1 MIRWLAMAVIL
12 LLSPA
17 PAFAA
22 PGAVSIS
29 ASASTQTPYQNQS
42 LLYTVKVVAHT
53 AVSNVSLG
61 ELRADNAIVER
72 QGEPLV
78 RRGVENGAPANIVE
92 FNFVITP
99 LQPGPAVIAPV
110 VLSGE
115 IETPDGAGP
124 SDGGFMA
131 GMLRALNA
139 ISSFAGGQPFSIAS
153 NRIVLNVR
161 PPAAAMD
168 LWLPLTS
175 LKITEDMPGVQ
186 SVHVGDLLS
195 RKITLSANGAVA
207 SQLPDVEGQQNHSDF
222 KVYSDK
228 PATGQTIDKTGAI
241 LAWRAE
247 SFSLVPQHPG
257 MLVLPAV
264 TVSWWNVAANQAA
277 SAVLPQRILKVLPG
291 AAPQNSDAGN
301 ADPSQDRAAS
311 NDAAPSK
318 RPTGIPDL
326 GAGPWKMQA
335 AALIG
340 GLMFIA
346 LGWLVWGK
354 FRFAGNHRGAAL
366 KTMSRLGRSQPD
378 STSLAALKHVRA
390 PEDLKL
396 FFQSYAHQHWG
407 LARNASLEK
416 IFAARGAPSSGREK
430 DDIDAIIKGISAA
443 LYAGKPVDMEDLKTR
458 CQRVITASKKSRAR
472 HRKAGQTLAGLNPD

>member
-1 MIRWLAMAVIL
+1 MTRWLAMAVIL

-22 PGAVSIS
+22 SGAVSIS

-99 LQPGPAVIAPV
+99 LQPGPAVIAPI

-115 IETPDGAGP
+115 IETPDSAGP

-131 GMLRALNA
+131 GMLRAMNA

-168 LWLPLTS
+168 PWLPLTS
-175 LKITEDMPGVQ
+175 LKITEDMPSVQ

-195 RKITLSANGAVA
+195 RKITLSASGAVA
-207 SQLPDVEGQQNHSDF
+207 SQLPDVEGQQNHRDF

-241 LAWRAE
+241 LAWRTD

-257 MLVLPAV
+257 TLVLPAV
-264 TVSWWNVAANQAA
+264 KVSWWNVVTNEIV
-277 SAVLPQRILKVLPG
+277 SAELPQRTLKVLPG
-291 AAPQNSDAGN
+291 AAAQNSDAAN
-301 ADPSQDRAAS
+301 ADPSQDRGAS
-311 NDAAPSK
+311 NDTVRSKPSV
-318 RPTGIPDL
+318 GIL
-326 GAGPWKMQA
+326 NFGSGSWKMQA

-340 GLMFIA
+340 GLLFIA
-346 LGWLVWGK
+346 LAWLVWRK
-354 FRFAGNHRGAAL
+354 FHFAGDHRGSSL
-366 KTMSRLGRSQPD
+366 KMMSRLGRSQPD
-378 STSLAALKHVRA
+378 SAGLAALKHVRA
-390 PEDLKL
+390 PEELKL

-407 LARNASLEK
+407 LSRNASLEK
-416 IFAARGAPSSGREK
+416 IFAARGAPSTGREK
-430 DDIDAIIKGISAA
+430 DDIDAIIKGISGA
-443 LYAGKPVDMEDLKTR
+443 LYAGRPVDIEDLKTR
-458 CQRVITASKKSRAR
+458 SQRVIAASKKSRAG
-472 HRKAGQTLAGLNPD
+472 HRKASQTLAGLNPD